1 MRPKSI
7 SRFEALAL
15 ISVVLAAVAA
25 FMTSGGAIPGAEGRG
40 DGASLAIAA
49 TVISTVVGLVLI
61 LLTSRK
67 ASNVAKWILVL
78 LVAAS
83 AAMTLPQ
90 LDGVGS
96 AGTAGALSVASVVLQ
111 VVAIFF
117 LFTAEARA
125 WFDRRGSAEVTGTRD

>member
-15 ISVVLAAVAA
+15 VSVALGAVAA

-40 DGASLAIAA
+40 SGGTLMVAA
-49 TVISTVVGLVLI
+49 TVISIVVSLVLI

-67 ASNVAKWILVL
+67 ASNVAKWILIV
-78 LVAAS
+78 LVAVS
-83 AAMTLPQ
+83 AAMTLPR
-90 LDGVGS
+90 LGEIGS
-96 AGTAGALSVASVVLQ
+96 AGTAGAVDVASVLLQ

-125 WFDRRGSAEVTGTRD
+125 WFDGRGSAERPST